1 MGRASVCVV
10 LCASACVLGGCGGR
24 GGLDLTSATVGAGG
38 TPAESGGSSGGV
50 TATGGAAGAV
60 GGGGSWSTLCD
71 APLRN
76 RAWLESLEAVLAA
89 MQGTWARCGHPLTDD
104 ESEVGLQI
112 AADRRY
118 SILVSG
124 LDGTPVPSTSLFG
137 RGTVVVTPL
146 APYNGH
152 FTYDVDFASDANL
165 SYQTRPFFTDN
176 VPRQMVTTNTD
187 IIWQRYVLAGP

>member
-1 MGRASVCVV
+1 
-10 LCASACVLGGCGGR
+10 VLGGCGRG
-24 GGLDLTSATVGAGG
+24 GGLDLVGGAVGAGG
-38 TPAESGGSSGGV
+38 TPADTGGSSGGV
-50 TATGGAAGAV
+50 AATGGAAGTV
-60 GGGGSWSTLCD
+60 GGSSVSSTLCD
-71 APLRN
+71 AALGGRVWP
-76 RAWLESLEAVLAA
+76 ETLEAVLAA
-89 MQGTWARCGHPLTDD
+89 MQGTWVRCGHALTSD

-152 FTYDVDFASDANL
+152 FTYDVAFASDANL
-165 SYQTRPFFTDN
+165 NYMTRPFFTDN

>member
-1 MGRASVCVV
+1 
-10 LCASACVLGGCGGR
+10 
-24 GGLDLTSATVGAGG
+24 LDLVGGAVGAGG
-38 TPAESGGSSGGV
+38 TPADTGGSSGGV
-50 TATGGAAGAV
+50 AGAGGAV
-60 GGGGSWSTLCD
+60 GGGGSDSWSTLCN
-71 APLRN
+71 APLGN
-76 RAWLESLEAVLAA
+76 RAWLESEQAVLAA
-89 MQGTWARCGHPLTDD
+89 LQGTWARCGHPLTDD

-165 SYQTRPFFTDN
+165 IYQTRPFFTDN